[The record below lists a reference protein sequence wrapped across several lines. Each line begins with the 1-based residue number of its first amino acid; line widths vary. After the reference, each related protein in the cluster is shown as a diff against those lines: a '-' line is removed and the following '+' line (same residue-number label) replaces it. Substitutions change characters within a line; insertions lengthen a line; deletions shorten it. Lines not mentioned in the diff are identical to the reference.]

1 MTAPLTP
8 AGCDLRDFQFMP
20 LQVERLKKS
29 KAWLYAKRRPELGF
43 YMINLWAASWHEVPA
58 ASLEDDDDVLAD
70 AAMCDL
76 KRWPQV
82 KEKVLHGWVKCSDGR
97 LYHPVVAEKAIEAW
111 EAKKKQ
117 RGRTAKATE
126 ARKNVTGNDK
136 APNDKRDDDRNE
148 RRNDNR
154 NVARNDDRDDDVT
167 STKGQGR
174 DSRQGREKEEIPE
187 AAEPYDPLARLDV
200 LCRLLRKSPA
210 THAGI
215 IQKWPNELNALMA
228 EGLDFDRHI
237 LPCVKDASARKVD
250 VKSMFY
256 FRPKALELKSVEGLK
271 AVTDQREAHKWR
283 MEFLANYTLSVP
295 DDSVGK
301 LEGETGKSGWRW
313 AKNTTG
319 NGVWKDAC
327 GVGPPPHDPGT
338 LVTEEELARYP
349 AAKAKR
355 DELRARGAS

>member
-1 MTAPLTP
+1 
-8 AGCDLRDFQFMP
+8 MP

-126 ARKNVTGNDK
+126 ARKNVTSNG
-136 APNDKRDDDRNE
+136 KRDDDN
-148 RRNDNR
+148 RNDNR
-154 NVARNDDRDDDVT
+154 DDGRNDKRNGSRNDHRDDDVT

-174 DSRQGREKEEIPE
+174 DSRQGREKEEPE
-187 AAEPYDPLARLDV
+187 ATEPYDPRERLV
-200 LCRLLRKSPA
+200 ALCEVLRKSPA
-210 THAGI
+210 TNAGI
-215 IQKWPNELNALMA
+215 IQKWPNELNVLMA

-237 LPCVKDASARKVD
+237 LPAARDAAARKVD
-250 VKSMFY
+250 VKSLNY
-256 FRPKALELKSVEGLK
+256 LKPKALELKSVEDLRL
-271 AVTDQREAHKWR
+271 VTDQSEAHKWR
-283 MEFLANYTLSVP
+283 MEFLSNYTLSVP
-295 DDSVGK
+295 DEGVGK
-301 LEGETGKSGWRW
+301 MEGAIGKGGWRW
-313 AKNTTG
+313 IKNTSA
-319 NGVWKDAC
+319 NGVWQDIF
-327 GVGPPPHDPGT
+327 GVGPPPHDPRT

-355 DELRARGAS
+355 DELRAGPR